1 MKIKGRPSLLKRY
14 FYSIVH
20 RLELVPGTKG
30 SASWLV
36 VESKWM
42 MVPRGKDGVSFHWEC
57 RLRRTTQCP
66 AKLTSILDPDG
77 KHRVASM
84 ANPHWCQQSEVFVLE
99 HKFRT
104 RMKHLA
110 ETSSEWKYSKSFDE
124 EKEKLL
130 ESIGEVSLRESL
142 ERVLP
147 SKKIFRSSSS
157 RARRAQIEKVKRE
170 DLTKELFVNKHSE
183 NMVSD

>member
-1 MKIKGRPSLLKRY
+1 
-14 FYSIVH
+14 
-20 RLELVPGTKG
+20 
-30 SASWLV
+30 
-36 VESKWM
+36 
-42 MVPRGKDGVSFHWEC
+42 
-57 RLRRTTQCP
+57 
-66 AKLTSILDPDG
+66 
-77 KHRVASM
+77 
-84 ANPHWCQQSEVFVLE
+84 
-99 HKFRT
+99 
-104 RMKHLA
+104 MKHLA

>member
-1 MKIKGRPSLLKRY
+1 MG
-14 FYSIVH
+14 
-20 RLELVPGTKG
+20 
-30 SASWLV
+30 
-36 VESKWM
+36 
-42 MVPRGKDGVSFHWEC
+42 
-57 RLRRTTQCP
+57 TQCP
-66 AKLTSILDPDG
+66 AKITSILDPDG

-130 ESIGEVSLRESL
+130 ESIGEASLRESL

-157 RARRAQIEKVKRE
+157 RARRAQI
-170 DLTKELFVNKHSE
+170 
-183 NMVSD
+183 